1 MAALTAS
8 CIDLN
13 IQGNG
18 AYSVLKQLATIALQ
32 NGFITDS
39 HQFLQTLLL
48 REKMHSTG
56 FGSGVAVPHG
66 KSACVKQPFV
76 LFARKAQA
84 IDWKASDGAYSVL
97 KQLATIALQNGFIT
111 DSHQF
116 LQTLLLREKMHST
129 GFGSGVAVP
138 HGKSACVKQPFVLF
152 ARKAQAIDWKA
163 SDGEDVNCWICL
175 GVPQSGEEDQ
185 VKIIGT
191 LCRKIIHQEF
201 IHQLQQGDTDQV
213 LALLNQTLSS

>member
-84 IDWKASDGAYSVL
+84 IQPGSLTPTWWRKPWNRKPVLSV
-97 KQLATIALQNGFIT
+97 I
-111 DSHQF
+111 
-116 LQTLLLREKMHST
+116 
-129 GFGSGVAVP
+129 P
-138 HGKSACVKQPFVLF
+138 
-152 ARKAQAIDWKA
+152 
-163 SDGEDVNCWICL
+163 
-175 GVPQSGEEDQ
+175 
-185 VKIIGT
+185 
-191 LCRKIIHQEF
+191 
-201 IHQLQQGDTDQV
+201 
-213 LALLNQTLSS
+213 

>member
-1 MAALTAS
+1 MPYPAKFILHSALYCHDFTTYPRSSQNRPAVTINNNIFSWSPIIAALTAS

-13 IQGNG
+13 IQGN
-18 AYSVLKQLATIALQ
+18 
-32 NGFITDS
+32 
-39 HQFLQTLLL
+39 
-48 REKMHSTG
+48 
-56 FGSGVAVPHG
+56 
-66 KSACVKQPFV
+66 
-76 LFARKAQA
+76 
-84 IDWKASDGAYSVL
+84 GAYSVL

-191 LCRKIIHQEF
+191 LCRKIIHQDF

>member
-18 AYSVLKQLATIALQ
+18 TYSVLKQLATMALQ

-56 FGSGVAVPHG
+56 FGSGIAVPHG

-76 LFARKAQA
+76 LFARKTQA
-84 IDWKASDGAYSVL
+84 IDW
-97 KQLATIALQNGFIT
+97 Q
-111 DSHQF
+111 
-116 LQTLLLREKMHST
+116 
-129 GFGSGVAVP
+129 
-138 HGKSACVKQPFVLF
+138 
-152 ARKAQAIDWKA
+152 A
-163 SDGEDVNCWICL
+163 SDGEDVNCWICSAYRKAAKRIRSKSSAHCVAKL
-175 GVPQSGEEDQ
+175 SIRILSTNCDKATP
-185 VKIIGT
+185 T
-191 LCRKIIHQEF
+191 RCLLC
-201 IHQLQQGDTDQV
+201 
-213 LALLNQTLSS
+213 

>member
-18 AYSVLKQLATIALQ
+18 TYSILKQLATMALQ

-76 LFARKAQA
+76 LFAR
-84 IDWKASDGAYSVL
+84 
-97 KQLATIALQNGFIT
+97 
-111 DSHQF
+111 
-116 LQTLLLREKMHST
+116 
-129 GFGSGVAVP
+129 
-138 HGKSACVKQPFVLF
+138 
-152 ARKAQAIDWKA
+152 
-163 SDGEDVNCWICL
+163 
-175 GVPQSGEEDQ
+175 
-185 VKIIGT
+185 T
-191 LCRKIIHQEF
+191 LCRKIIHQDF
-201 IHQLQQGDTDQV
+201 IHQLQQGDADQV

>member
-18 AYSVLKQLATIALQ
+18 AYSILKQLATMALQ

-56 FGSGVAVPHG
+56 FGSG
-66 KSACVKQPFV
+66 
-76 LFARKAQA
+76 
-84 IDWKASDGAYSVL
+84 I
-97 KQLATIALQNGFIT
+97 
-111 DSHQF
+111 
-116 LQTLLLREKMHST
+116 
-129 GFGSGVAVP
+129 AVP

-163 SDGEDVNCWICL
+163 SDGEDVNA
-175 GVPQSGEEDQ
+175 GSASA
-185 VKIIGT
+185 
-191 LCRKIIHQEF
+191 CRKAAKRIRSKSSVHC
-201 IHQLQQGDTDQV
+201 V
-213 LALLNQTLSS
+213 AKLSTRILFTNCDEATPTRCLPC

>member
-32 NGFITDS
+32 KRFYHRLTP
-39 HQFLQTLLL
+39 
-48 REKMHSTG
+48 
-56 FGSGVAVPHG
+56 VPANPCCCA
-66 KSACVKQPFV
+66 K
-76 LFARKAQA
+76 
-84 IDWKASDGAYSVL
+84 
-97 KQLATIALQNGFIT
+97 
-111 DSHQF
+111 
-116 LQTLLLREKMHST
+116 KMHST

-191 LCRKIIHQEF
+191 LCRKIIHKEF
-201 IHQLQQGDTDQV
+201 IHQLQQGDTDRC
-213 LALLNQTLSS
+213 LPC